1 MILVTGCAGYIGSHI
16 CYILKKKKIN
26 FIGIDNLKYS
36 NKENIISKKNFYKYN
51 ISSKKTDELIKKK
64 KC

>member
-16 CYILKKKKIN
+16 CYILKKKRIN

-36 NKENIISKKNFYKYN
+36 NKENIISKKKFLQ
-51 ISSKKTDELIKKK
+51 I
-64 KC
+64 